1 MIELLTNYSLGE
13 IFIFLVLAAI
23 TLKEVATFLDWA
35 NDKAR
40 KRVKKEQQPQTI
52 SQKLNTAIQQQDQ
65 QIVSLKDDVKN
76 IQDSIKNLNDKIEML
91 ISSDRDSIKAWITA
105 QHHYFME
112 KGTID
117 YYSFDCIS
125 RRYAHYKEQ
134 GGNTFIDDIMEDIN
148 NLPKTGDK
156 KGIHNI

>member
-1 MIELLTNYSLGE
+1 MIELLTNYSLGQ
-13 IFIFLVLAAI
+13 IFVFIVIAAI
-23 TLKEVATFLDWA
+23 ALKEVATFLDWL

-40 KRVKKEQQPQTI
+40 KKVAKEQQPETI
-52 SQKLNTAIQQQDQ
+52 SQKLNKAIQQQDEE
-65 QIVSLKDDVKN
+65 IVSLKED
-76 IQDSIKNLNDKIEML
+76 IQDIQESIQILNKKIEML
-91 ISSDRDSIKAWITA
+91 ISSDRDSIKAWLTA

-125 RRYAHYKEQ
+125 RRYAHYKEE

-148 NLPKTGDK
+148 NLPKTGSK
-156 KGIHNI
+156 KNIHNI

>member
-1 MIELLTNYSLGE
+1 MIQLLTNYSLGQ
-13 IFIFLVLAAI
+13 IFIFLVLAAVA
-23 TLKEVATFLDWA
+23 LKEVATFLDWA
-35 NDKAR
+35 NEKAR
-40 KRVKKEQQPQTI
+40 KKVQKEQQPQTI
-52 SQKLNTAIQQQDQ
+52 SQKLNTAIQEQDEEIVEIKEDILEIQQA
-65 QIVSLKDDVKN
+65 IEKLNKN
-76 IQDSIKNLNDKIEML
+76 IEML
-91 ISSDRDSIKAWITA
+91 ISSDRDSIKAWLTA

-125 RRYAHYKEQ
+125 KRYQHYKEE

-156 KGIHNI
+156 KNLHNI

>member
-1 MIELLTNYSLGE
+1 MVQLLTNYSLGQ
-13 IFIFLVLAAI
+13 IFVFIVLAAI
-23 TLKEVATFLDWA
+23 ALKEVATFLDWL

-40 KRVKKEQQPQTI
+40 KKVAKEQQPQTI
-52 SQKLNTAIQQQDQ
+52 SQRLNKAIQDQDEE
-65 QIVSLKDDVKN
+65 IVSLKKDVKGIQFS
-76 IQDSIKNLNDKIEML
+76 IQDLNKKIEML
-91 ISSDRDSIKAWITA
+91 ISSDRDSIKAWLTA
-105 QHHYFME
+105 QHRYFME

-125 RRYAHYKEQ
+125 KRYAHYKEQ

-156 KGIHNI
+156 RNIHSV